1 MSTVLWANQLI
12 DGQVTSD
19 ESDKYALYRH
29 LDKLDSICKSAGIPP
44 ISSFCD
50 STDLR
55 FNMDEN
61 LELPPGMNSTNELM
75 AQEGIWIDAA
85 VAEQHL
91 SRLLKVIREKKTRFG
106 LIRNDHDLV
115 IAELEESIAWTKDA
129 AACKA
134 QFNFCIVM

>member
-29 LDKLDSICKSAGIPP
+29 LDKLNSLCKSAGIPP
-44 ISSFCD
+44 VSSFCD

-61 LELPPGMNSTNELM
+61 LELPAGMSSTNELM

-85 VAEQHL
+85 AAEQHL
-91 SRLLKVIREKKTRFG
+91 SRLLNLIQEKKTRFG
-106 LIRNDHDLV
+106 LIRNDHDQVLT
-115 IAELEESIAWTKDA
+115 ELEESIAWAKA
-129 AACKA
+129 AAESKA
-134 QFNFCIVM
+134 RFNFSIVM